1 MAKLIERLQDP
12 AKSGVYRASR
22 ADEIEDAVRGGKLN
36 FARVSLQGIADKTA
50 LLRTIAAAL
59 GFPDWFGENWDA
71 LEDCLTDLSWR
82 EAQGHVL
89 VFEGFQFLP
98 EDDLGVLIDVL
109 ISAAEFWAGE
119 GKPFFA
125 VFIDPERLLGL
136 ADLFRAA

>member
-1 MAKLIERLQDP
+1 MAKLLERLRDP

-22 ADEIEDAVRGGKLN
+22 VDAIEDAVRGTKLS
-36 FARVSLQGIADKTA
+36 FARIRLQGIAEKTA
-50 LLRTIAAAL
+50 LLRAISSQL

-98 EDDLGVLIDVL
+98 GDELGVLIDVL
-109 ISAAEFWAGE
+109 ISAAEFWAGQS
-119 GKPFFA
+119 KPFFA
-125 VFIDPERLLGL
+125 VFIDPERVLML
-136 ADLFRAA
+136 ADLFRDA